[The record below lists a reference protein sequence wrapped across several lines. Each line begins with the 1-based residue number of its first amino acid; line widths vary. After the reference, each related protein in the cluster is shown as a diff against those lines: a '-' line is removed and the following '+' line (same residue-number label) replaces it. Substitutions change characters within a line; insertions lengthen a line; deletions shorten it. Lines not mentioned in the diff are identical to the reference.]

1 MVSMYLLDTNIIIG
15 LLNNDFKI
23 IGRIREEN
31 KIYISVITV
40 GEMLYGANNSINK
53 EKNTKLYKDFFE
65 TCNIVTITD
74 KTAEGYANIRYELKK
89 MGKPIPEN
97 DIWIAA
103 VAREKNMTIVTRDK
117 HLLYVDCIKTEEW

>member
-1 MVSMYLLDTNIIIG
+1 MYLLDTNIIIG